1 MKFTRLSI
9 PDIILIEPN
18 IYQDNR
24 DYFLERF
31 SLLLIS
37 S

>member
-24 DYFLERF
+24 GYFF
-31 SLLLIS
+31 GKV
-37 S
+37 

>member
-18 IYQDNR
+18 IHQDNR
-24 DYFLERF
+24 GYFLERF
-31 SLLLIS
+31 SLLLNS

>member
-18 IYQDNR
+18 INQDNR
-24 DYFLERF
+24 GYFLESFR
-31 SLLLIS
+31 LLLIS